1 MLQFIKILFYNS
13 GIHGGLQL
21 FQSCIPIVVS
31 GCCSLASSR
40 SGGANSSHS
49 RLHLLQGSSKHR
61 LHAILV
67 PFVSTRPKI
76 LCILSQLMLEVRS
89 PFLSDLTILATASL
103 TLFVLSLVVIVVLS
117 HCGKPLLQHCR
128 PSAWLGGGASTESTG
143 CLTAS
148 TIYFCT
154 KGCV

>member
-13 GIHGGLQL
+13 GSPRGCNNSKAAKLHTNCSVRLLLAGQL
-21 FQSCIPIVVS
+21 
-31 GCCSLASSR
+31 R

-67 PFVSTRPKI
+67 TFVFTRPLI
-76 LCILSQLMLEVRS
+76 LCNLCQLMLENKS
-89 PFLSDLTILATASL
+89 LFLLTILATASL

-117 HCGKPLLQHCR
+117 HCGKPLLRVLILCSSLCHRCYS
-128 PSAWLGGGASTESTG
+128 PA
-143 CLTAS
+143 
-148 TIYFCT
+148 
-154 KGCV
+154 